1 MSKNHEM
8 VAVILYKDGTWEI
21 EDIDSNY
28 ETQKLYGFKG
38 GRSCDIYHC
47 KKGKEYYYIDIMM
60 KELIEENKNK
70 IKELKNKNKI
80 LLEQLLNFKK
90 DFEGGN

>member
-1 MSKNHEM
+1 MTKNHKM
-8 VAVILYKDGTWEI
+8 VEIILYEDGTWEI

-28 ETQKLYGFKG
+28 ATQKLYGFKG
-38 GRSCDIYHC
+38 GRSYTGYRC

-70 IKELKNKNKI
+70 IKELKEKNEI
-80 LLEQLLNFKK
+80 LLERLINFKE